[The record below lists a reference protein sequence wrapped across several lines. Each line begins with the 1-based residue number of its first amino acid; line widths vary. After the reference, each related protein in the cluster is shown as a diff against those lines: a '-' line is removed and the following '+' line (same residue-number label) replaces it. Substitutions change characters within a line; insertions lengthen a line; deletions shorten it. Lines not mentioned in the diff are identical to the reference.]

1 MKFLFVI
8 AALSFAALAWP
19 AMAQEVNYQQEVTF
33 PGPVSTV
40 FSTVYDTLSP
50 TDVSDP
56 SSHMLVGASPTR
68 GSFYVFS
75 STAATST
82 RQLLPPE
89 LNLDPGYSLTAVTG
103 FGTPAPTIYSYNALN
118 QIITFNL
125 TTYEIESQPFL
136 PDILD
141 GLSLAVSSGA
151 SHTTMIG
158 TTPAGDHGGFE
169 LNLQTGASTKI
180 FSTDGTGA
188 LSTSTLYQHYGA
200 NGLLYLLDYGNNRMV
215 ALDPNNSFAPSFSF
229 ILQNTVANMQFA
241 MDASN
246 DIFLGDGTGGGS
258 MYSSTG
264 TLLDTFTLPS
274 GSYTDPFSSGI
285 HPYLDSTPDGHVFV
299 FDTTGAHQ
307 YEVEAVPEPGT
318 LALLALGSLCL
329 WAWRRRTSPS
339 SRRA

>member
-1 MKFLFVI
+1 MKFLSAI
-8 AALSFAALAWP
+8 AVLSLVVLVWP
-19 AMAQEVNYQQEVTF
+19 ARAQEVNYQQEVTF

-68 GSFYVFS
+68 GSYYVFS
-75 STAATST
+75 STAATSA
-82 RQLLPPE
+82 RQLFPPE
-89 LNLDPGYSLTAVTG
+89 LNLDPGVTLTAVTG
-103 FGTPAPTIYSYNALN
+103 FGTPAPTIYFYNALD

-125 TTYEIESQPFL
+125 TTYTIDSQPFL

-151 SHTTMIG
+151 SHATMIG

-200 NGLLYLLDYGNNRMV
+200 NGLLYLLDYGNNRVV
-215 ALDPNNSFAPSFSF
+215 ALDPNNSFAQTLSFT
-229 ILQNTVANMQFA
+229 LQGPVANMQFA
-241 MDASN
+241 MDSNN
-246 DIFLGDGTGGGS
+246 DIFLGDAAGGGS

-264 TLLDTFTLPS
+264 TLLNTFTLPA
-274 GSYTDPFSSGI
+274 GSHTDPFSSGI

-318 LALLALGSLCL
+318 MVLLVLGIVGF
-329 WAWRRRTSPS
+329 WAWRRRTSIL
-339 SRRA
+339 RGA